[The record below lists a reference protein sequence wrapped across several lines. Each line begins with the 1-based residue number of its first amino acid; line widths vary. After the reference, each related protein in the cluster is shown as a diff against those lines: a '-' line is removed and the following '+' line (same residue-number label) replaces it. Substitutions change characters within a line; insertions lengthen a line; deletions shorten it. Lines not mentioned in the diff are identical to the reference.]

1 MEGALYARLCGSVL
15 VPSVADW
22 NHRFN
27 SGESGGAL
35 WARLSY
41 LIAGAFQR
49 TENACHC
56 EPEDALRDH
65 YVALGVTPDAD
76 HEVIK
81 AAFRAL
87 AKKYHP
93 DTVAHAVAAEG
104 RFREINEAHAVLSN
118 PEARTE
124 YDRWLLAQRGTAAPF
139 VFCLW
144 PAVFLF
150 TGLVMLTGTAAV
162 PSGR

>member
-1 MEGALYARLCGSVL
+1 MENRTS
-15 VPSVADW
+15 
-22 NHRFN
+22 RFN
-27 SGESGGAL
+27 SGGSGGAL

-124 YDRWLLAQRGTAAPF
+124 YDRWLLEQRGGGRSVRVLPVAR
-139 VFCLW
+139 CISLH
-144 PAVFLF
+144 
-150 TGLVMLTGTAAV
+150 GLSHADGNCRGALRSLKTKRVR
-162 PSGR
+162 SGISPWI

>member
-1 MEGALYARLCGSVL
+1 M
-15 VPSVADW
+15 
-22 NHRFN
+22 
-27 SGESGGAL
+27 
-35 WARLSY
+35 
-41 LIAGAFQR
+41 
-49 TENACHC
+49 
-56 EPEDALRDH
+56 RDH

-162 PSGR
+162 PSSR